1 VASYQDFIPSRRF
14 HGPRF
19 MDALALAPSG
29 THVAYID
36 DEGGQFNIS
45 VQAVTGG
52 PVRHLTSYVDSTVR
66 RVMWDRRGD
75 TLLYQADVQ
84 GNEKAQ
90 LFEVPVEG
98 GEPRRVTHV
107 DTASFWAALGDPVS
121 PDGRRFAYAGN
132 DREPGVQDLLIQDL
146 ESGTVDRIHTG
157 GSLMYAGHWS
167 PDGSRLSA
175 ADWREDTTDHVVYVV
190 PADGG
195 DPVRLT
201 PATGEPATYWLGPW
215 LPDGSGF
222 VVRSDAGREFTGLAI
237 LDATTGE
244 LHWIDTPDWDVEEAC
259 LAADGSTL
267 LWTVNVDGASQL
279 RGRDLCSG
287 AQLTTPALPLGCVR
301 QLSVG
306 PDGRQLVFGF
316 SSPTSPWNVAVL
328 DLATG
333 SMRQLT
339 ASRPVS
345 ADPAGLVEPQAVR
358 YPVADGQTVPAYL
371 FRPRNRTGRVGVVL
385 SVHGGPAAQ
394 ERPDYGPDGL
404 FQYLVSRGVAVF
416 APNVRG
422 SSGYGK
428 TYMRSSFRDWGG
440 TDLADC
446 AAAVAYLR
454 AQPWVDPDRIG
465 VYGGSYGGFIAL
477 SCLARLA
484 ELNWAAGVDVC
495 GPSNLV
501 TFTRSQPPTWRN
513 KVAVMVGDPDADADL
528 LRSRS
533 PVTYADDIRAPLY
546 VIQGANDPRVPQHES
561 DQIVETLRRRGVPVR
576 YDVYPDEGHG
586 FSKRDNQ
593 IRSRSDA
600 ADFLIDHLERPREAS
615 T

>member
-1 VASYQDFIPSRRF
+1 
-14 HGPRF
+14 
-19 MDALALAPSG
+19 
-29 THVAYID
+29 
-36 DEGGQFNIS
+36 
-45 VQAVTGG
+45 
-52 PVRHLTSYVDSTVR
+52 
-66 RVMWDRRGD
+66 MWDRRGD

-98 GEPRRVTHV
+98 GEPRRLTHV

-237 LDATTGE
+237 LDATTGNC
-244 LHWIDTPDWDVEEAC
+244 A
-259 LAADGSTL
+259 GSTRRTGTSRRPAL
-267 LWTVNVDGASQL
+267 PPTARRCCGPSTSTARASCAA
-279 RGRDLCSG
+279 GDLCSG

-394 ERPDYGPDGL
+394 ERPTTVPTACSVPGEPRCGGVRTERARLVGLRQDLHAKQLPRLGRHRPRRLRRRRRLPARAALGGSRPDRRVRR
-404 FQYLVSRGVAVF
+404 LVRRLHRAVLPRPARRAELGRGRRR
-416 APNVRG
+416 VRAEQPG
-422 SSGYGK
+422 HLHPVPAA
-428 TYMRSSFRDWGG
+428 
-440 TDLADC
+440 DLAEQG
-446 AAAVAYLR
+446 R
-454 AQPWVDPDRIG
+454 RHG
-465 VYGGSYGGFIAL
+465 
-477 SCLARLA
+477 R
-484 ELNWAAGVDVC
+484 
-495 GPSNLV
+495 
-501 TFTRSQPPTWRN
+501 R
-513 KVAVMVGDPDADADL
+513 PDADADL